1 MGSPRTERNS
11 PYSKA
16 RSILSQN
23 HRSPDDWEVRDR
35 KGYGI
40 TANRRRRSDLSAVP
54 KEMPRD
60 VYLLTKPVAPY
71 FSGLSESMRHCHSL
85 LLCLPPSGKPVLSPG
100 LAIFHSYRAY
110 RPSADPPRSQAVS
123 AGQRRFLSIHEY
135 QSVNLLNSVCAPPPP
150 LPVVLLLLCEV

>member
-23 HRSPDDWEVRDR
+23 YRTPDDWEVRDR

-40 TANRRRRSDLSAVP
+40 TANRRRRSELSAAP

-60 VYLLTKPVAPY
+60 VCLLTKPVAPY

-85 LLCLPPSGKPVLSPG
+85 LRCLPPSGKQVLSPG
-100 LAIFHSYRAY
+100 LALFHSYRAH

-123 AGQRRFLSIHEY
+123 AGQRRSLSIHEY

-150 LPVVLLLLCEV
+150 LPIVLLLL